1 MIFPKLLWCHRDRSV
16 HIIQIISIKIA
27 FKKAKSYFIVREAIS
42 VHFLLIIFQR
52 LCLPGGY
59 LITVVWE
66 VLLLIRD
73 WLIRL
78 LNEPGNQVIAFPRSL
93 HRTEV

>member
-1 MIFPKLLWCHRDRSV
+1 MQ
-16 HIIQIISIKIA
+16 IIQIISVKIA

-42 VHFLLIIFQR
+42 VHFLVIIFQR

-59 LITVVWE
+59 LITMVWG

-73 WLIRL
+73 QMIRL
-78 LNEPGNQVIAFPRSL
+78 LNEPGNQVIAFSRSL
-93 HRTEV
+93 HRTEVR